1 MKVILNSELVSS
13 DGRGPFES
21 GWLTGDGVF
30 ETIKTVNNLPHSLAR
45 HLDRAR
51 LAAHAL
57 EIPIPAPEEIE
68 VAVDALLSNQGFS
81 TGMLR
86 ISFGR
91 DGQWLVAHLPYE
103 EITTSAKVR
112 LHPELIDGRQHKI
125 FPYSERLDILHQAR
139 TAGFDDALVCN
150 KRELISEGSVTN
162 FIAQI
167 NDQWFTPLISDGALP
182 GIMRG
187 ILLENNLVIE
197 RSISR
202 NEVAIITSAFLLSSL
217 RIAQPVESI
226 EGRSLD
232 LSLDLG
238 VQIHALAVKYS
249 VG

>member
-13 DGRGPFES
+13 NGRGLLES

-30 ETIKTVNNLPHSLAR
+30 ETIKTVINLPYSLTR

-57 EIPIPAPEEIE
+57 EIPMPAREEIE
-68 VAVDALLSNQGFS
+68 VAVDAILSNQGFA
-81 TGMLR
+81 TGILR

-91 DGQWLVAHLPYE
+91 DGQWLVAHMPYE
-103 EITTSAKVR
+103 EITTAAKIR
-112 LHPELIDGRQHKI
+112 LHPELIDGHQHKI

-139 TAGFDDALVCN
+139 AAGFDDALVCN

-167 NDQWFTPLISDGALP
+167 DGQWITPPISDGALP

-187 ILLENNLVIE
+187 ILLENNLVVE

-202 NEVAIITSAFLLSSL
+202 NDIMTISSAFLLSSL
-217 RIAQPVESI
+217 RIAQAVESI
-226 EGRSLD
+226 EGRSLH

-238 VQIHALAVKYS
+238 AQIHALAVKYS